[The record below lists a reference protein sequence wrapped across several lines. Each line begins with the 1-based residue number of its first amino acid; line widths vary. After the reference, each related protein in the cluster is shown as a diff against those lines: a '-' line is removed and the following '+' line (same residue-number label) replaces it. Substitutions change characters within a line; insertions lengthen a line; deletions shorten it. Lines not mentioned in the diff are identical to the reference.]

1 METTADQVVR
11 PLYQEAIAKWKGKIP
26 QVLPQILA
34 VKLSQIQ
41 ISSRPDSHCQL
52 EGKDT
57 EGNATILAFKLSQI
71 QISSRPDSHCQMEGK
86 DTEGIA
92 TNIGT

>member
-26 QVLPQILA
+26 KVLPQILA
-34 VKLSQIQ
+34 L
-41 ISSRPDSHCQL
+41 
-52 EGKDT
+52 
-57 EGNATILAFKLSQI
+57 KLSQI